1 MSTIVATFTACMVG
15 MEEIITRECQLL
27 EKEER
32 TFLAASSRSEAK
44 MTRAPECS
52 RMSLASFMLVPSKRT
67 TRGTG
72 PRAQGLE
79 RKVSSV
85 KGILLSAA
93 ERSTLEVENL
103 DGIQNAHGD
112 YVTSHDA
119 TKDVDKDG
127 LDLD

>member
-1 MSTIVATFTACMVG
+1 M
-15 MEEIITRECQLL
+15 
-27 EKEER
+27 
-32 TFLAASSRSEAK
+32 
-44 MTRAPECS
+44 
-52 RMSLASFMLVPSKRT
+52 
-67 TRGTG
+67 
-72 PRAQGLE
+72 
-79 RKVSSV
+79 